1 MSPIVTQPVS
11 PVSTPV
17 TLSESDACCHKC
29 PPAGGVAAGAN
40 TYGLT
45 LRQVADNPALRAL
58 FKLAIR
64 AEEQGDR
71 CALNIAVDAIRA
83 EQLRMGLPQ
92 VCPQ

>member
-1 MSPIVTQPVS
+1 MSPILPQSVS
-11 PVSTPV
+11 SVSNPV
-17 TLSESDACCHKC
+17 TLSSRSQGDHHGLRSAPVE
-29 PPAGGVAAGAN
+29 

-45 LRQVADNPALRAL
+45 LRQVSDNPALRAL

-71 CALNIAVDAIRA
+71 MALNIAVDAIRA

-92 VCPQ
+92 VCAQ